1 MQSEILETYVASP
14 CHCLI
19 TCSFGESTWVGS
31 TSDANYG
38 GYMEDNYAHVGERAR
53 FQSLKGLFRV
63 IGEKKVG
70 IVSTAARVLQRR
82 DRTTG
87 PT

>member
-1 MQSEILETYVASP
+1 
-14 CHCLI
+14 
-19 TCSFGESTWVGS
+19 
-31 TSDANYG
+31 
-38 GYMEDNYAHVGERAR
+38 MEDNYAHVGERAR
-53 FQSLKGLFRV
+53 FQSLKGLVRV
-63 IGEKKVG
+63 IGEKKLG